1 MIMEARE
8 ILYRVLKSL
17 IISLIVAF
25 VLGDALYIQVR
36 LNSNDAVEWIKIE
49 YFVGLYALILGIAVF
64 LTPFPKIK
72 NYNLAFLLR
81 IFKNLCI
88 VAIIF
93 LPYYYCI
100 FVVNEVYSGLVD
112 ENFMENR
119 TAFTIIFSALLF
131 AILFHFEQKK
141 Y

>member
-1 MIMEARE
+1 MEARE

-49 YFVGLYALILGIAVF
+49 YFVGLYVLILGIAVF

-93 LPYYYCI
+93 LHCI

>member
-49 YFVGLYALILGIAVF
+49 YFVGLYALILGIA
-64 LTPFPKIK
+64 
-72 NYNLAFLLR
+72 
-81 IFKNLCI
+81 
-88 VAIIF
+88 
-93 LPYYYCI
+93 
-100 FVVNEVYSGLVD
+100 YS
-112 ENFMENR
+112 
-119 TAFTIIFSALLF
+119 
-131 AILFHFEQKK
+131 
-141 Y
+141 

>member
-1 MIMEARE
+1 MEARE

-64 LTPFPKIK
+64 LTPLPKIK
-72 NYNLAFLLR
+72 NYNVITAFLLLMK
-81 IFKNLCI
+81 FI
-88 VAIIF
+88 V
-93 LPYYYCI
+93 
-100 FVVNEVYSGLVD
+100 V
-112 ENFMENR
+112 
-119 TAFTIIFSALLF
+119 
-131 AILFHFEQKK
+131 
-141 Y
+141 